1 MSHCGSGTE
10 IGGQQVRQGAQR
22 AVHVRKGLAL
32 ASAADQRVASQS
44 VVRIHRRRRPHTRRR
59 TGNQKPCGMTPTT
72 VRATPPSCSGLPTM
86 FGSRPNSSHNEW
98 LSKRPLGAEQI
109 LALPE
114 RSPQHRRRAEDV
126 EQLRGNGDAGNQPQ
140 WLACGFERQVFGP
153 IRAHSFETRKVRA
166 QPEELLLVPRPAEP
180 EHASPLPFAI
190 GNGSRIICSR
200 YAVDGSRSTRA
211 KRKRGDGKR
220 RIERPAHEPSHRVAS
235 VDDPALVHGS
245 SRPKPVGVRLES
257 SHAAPPA
264 PAEKCRRG
272 TERLTPRPAA
282 GGGLAVRAAA
292 TLKLSGQLGQDLVPL
307 GDR

>member
-1 MSHCGSGTE
+1 MAEHSDHLC
-10 IGGQQVRQGAQR
+10 
-22 AVHVRKGLAL
+22 
-32 ASAADQRVASQS
+32 AD
-44 VVRIHRRRRPHTRRR
+44 
-59 TGNQKPCGMTPTT
+59 
-72 VRATPPSCSGLPTM
+72 
-86 FGSRPNSSHNEW
+86 
-98 LSKRPLGAEQI
+98 QI

-114 RSPQHRRRAEDV
+114 CSPQHRWRVEDV

-166 QPEELLLVPRPAEP
+166 QPEELLLGPRPAEP
-180 EHASPLPFAI
+180 EHADLLLSRDRQRIEKNPL
-190 GNGSRIICSR
+190 S
-200 YAVDGSRSTRA
+200 YAVDGRRSTRA

-220 RIERPAHEPSHRVAS
+220 RIERPAHQPSHRVAS
-235 VDDPALVHGS
+235 VHDPALVHGS

-282 GGGLAVRAAA
+282 GGGFAVRAAA